1 MCDGIRECTRKIGSP
16 IDHRQIGHTARL
28 SRWVFTGKAPIL
40 SISRPLRGLAIES
53 GSIIIRALGAM
64 EYKERVLEIWRSLSA
79 GSKKIECVEFL
90 DGIWSDP
97 LFLERGYQVHNRGDK

>member
-53 GSIIIRALGAM
+53 GSIIIIRALRASGSM
-64 EYKERVLEIWRSLSA
+64 KYKERVNSVGDMEVTFRRVQVGLRKLSML
-79 GSKKIECVEFL
+79 SSSME
-90 DGIWSDP
+90 
-97 LFLERGYQVHNRGDK
+97 